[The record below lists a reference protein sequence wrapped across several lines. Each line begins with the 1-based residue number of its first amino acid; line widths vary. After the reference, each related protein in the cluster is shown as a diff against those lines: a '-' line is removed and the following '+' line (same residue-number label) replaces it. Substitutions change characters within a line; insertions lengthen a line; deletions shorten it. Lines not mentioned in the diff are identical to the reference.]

1 MLIVC
6 PCTSYQLS
14 VFPLGWQYGTATARG
29 PETFNICKKKPYQKD
44 DLAWIS
50 KEKEEGFRG
59 RAFLDNYSE
68 CIHACGRN

>member
-1 MLIVC
+1 MRL
-6 PCTSYQLS
+6 CTRQWR
-14 VFPLGWQYGTATARG
+14 PRRG
-29 PETFNICKKKPYQKD
+29 LNAQKRVAHSSFQGRTRRVRQMTEKD